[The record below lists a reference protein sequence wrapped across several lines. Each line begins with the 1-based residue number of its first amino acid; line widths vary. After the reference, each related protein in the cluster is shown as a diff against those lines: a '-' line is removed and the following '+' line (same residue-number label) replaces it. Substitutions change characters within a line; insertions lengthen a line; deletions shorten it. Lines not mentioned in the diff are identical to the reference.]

1 MADAEVKPVKTIIF
15 FSTSK
20 DDHLKSIE
28 TLTDGFRADERCAHK
43 VCFRPIMQN
52 VYQFIGGVK
61 DEESDSMMPLG
72 CHEILYLP
80 ATRRADIERL
90 KRTKNVIYD
99 INCMCFV
106 GESEE
111 SKNKL
116 KKLIDWFLE
125 ETEEIQL

>member
-1 MADAEVKPVKTIIF
+1 MSDGEQKDVKTIIF
-15 FSTSK
+15 FSSSK
-20 DDHLKSIE
+20 NDHLKSIE
-28 TLTDGFRADERCAHK
+28 TLADAFRADERCAHK

-52 VYQFIGGVK
+52 VYQFIGGVRDDEK
-61 DEESDSMMPLG
+61 DAMFPIG

-106 GESEE
+106 GEDEK
-111 SKNKL
+111 SKTKL
-116 KKLIDWFLE
+116 KSLIDWFLE
-125 ETEEIQL
+125 ETEEIEL